1 MRSRRDLR
9 RANII
14 IAVVA
19 VLVSSAAF
27 AGGYLIARMAVTSPT
42 IVETT
47 TITEDHY
54 WNTSMTLLE
63 EVLEWVERDRGLRFN
78 CNVSLVVLTKEWVA
92 EHWGLGYLNRTDI
105 RIKEELYKALF
116 MVPKEYNL
124 TRIKL
129 GQSGCVVAA
138 SADKTVYVVREY
150 FDPSRRVEAGEILAH
165 ELTHILQGIHFKI
178 PVGRFHD
185 EKQAIRA
192 VVEGD
197 AGTVATD
204 YLLAHGGVKQ
214 DRGHE
219 ENYDA
224 ITSIWLFPYLYGE
237 DFIQYIRELRGWRGV
252 NQVYSRMP
260 GSTSEI
266 LHPEKYLSGWRPTMV
281 RIAVRVGDGWRLQ
294 LRDRLGEYFIRQM
307 LRAHLPMEVAVKA
320 ADGWKGDLLEYYA
333 NDGRRLLYWKIAWED
348 RMELEEFLKAFE
360 RLLEEV
366 GAERI
371 GEHAWIKDGID
382 IRLVVDGS
390 SVLIIENFSAAG

>member
-1 MRSRRDLR
+1 
-9 RANII
+9 
-14 IAVVA
+14 
-19 VLVSSAAF
+19 
-27 AGGYLIARMAVTSPT
+27 
-42 IVETT
+42 
-47 TITEDHY
+47 
-54 WNTSMTLLE
+54 MTLLE
-63 EVLEWVERDRGLRFN
+63 EVLEWVERNRGLRFN

-150 FDPSRRVEAGEILAH
+150 FDPSKRIEAGEILAH

-214 DRGHE
+214 ERGHE
-219 ENYDA
+219 EGYDP

-260 GSTSEI
+260 KSTSEI
-266 LHPEKYLSGWRPTMV
+266 LHPEKYVSGWRPMMV
-281 RIAVRVGDGWRLQ
+281 KIAVRVGDDWRLQ

-307 LRAHLPMEVAVKA
+307 LRAHLPIEVAVKA
-320 ADGWKGDLLEYYA
+320 ADGWRGDLLEYYA

-360 RLLEEV
+360 KLLEEV
-366 GAERI
+366 GAERV

-382 IRLVVDGS
+382 VRLVVDGS
-390 SVLIIENFSAAG
+390 SVLIIENFGVAS